1 MRRMLLEGLD
11 EIALTL
17 SRGAEIGSFRAADN
31 RKRPWAY
38 QPG

>member
-17 SRGAEIGSFRAADN
+17 SRGPEIGTFRDAD
-31 RKRPWAY
+31 RGKRPWAY
-38 QPG
+38 LAG